1 MAILFLTIFI
11 LIGILFAFRVYT
23 YENSEFRK
31 MTGYSLLNI
40 WTNPYI
46 KNTYLLVQS
55 LKYLQGEYKL
65 LLNLAF
71 PTSGGKRKLDA
82 IVIHESGIYVFN
94 IQHKNGWVYG
104 REQDEQ
110 WAQATNNKNK
120 LIPFANPIIEMK
132 KAILDLQ
139 DQIANEKSDLFHLVI
154 LFTDNCS
161 FKKIVVK
168 SNNVSVMKINEMKHF
183 WKAGT
188 EQKMSAQEIDSVYQ
202 TLKQYTGGQNTSF
215 HMNHATNH

>member
-31 MTGYSLLNI
+31 MTGYSLFNI
-40 WTNPYI
+40 WTNPHI

-94 IQHKNGWVYG
+94 IQHKNGWIYG

-120 LIPFANPIIEMK
+120 LIPFANPIIETK
-132 KAILDLQ
+132 KSILDLQ
-139 DQIANEKSDLFHLVI
+139 EQIANEKSDLFHLVI

>member
-31 MTGYSLLNI
+31 MTGYSFI

-94 IQHKNGWVYG
+94 IQHKNGWIYG

-120 LIPFANPIIEMK
+120 LIPFANPIIETK
-132 KAILDLQ
+132 KSILDLQ

>member
-1 MAILFLTIFI
+1 
-11 LIGILFAFRVYT
+11 
-23 YENSEFRK
+23 